1 MNIKLPLLSY
11 STGIVQLCKKS
22 QLQCHQ
28 STDEAERSN
37 STTNRAHISS
47 AVHIIHARLL
57 GVLSTG
63 TGSSGAVVTL
73 ASNGLRII
81 SSGSDS
87 PSSRRLGPGNDSAAG
102 GCGDGARNIG
112 QSRGAVLGEV
122 AGLVEFVRGVVEANV
137 PALDVVQSRVTGVPG
152 PVRDRIVQVGQV
164 VGEEDGP

>member
-1 MNIKLPLLSY
+1 MNIKLPLLAF
-11 STGIVQLCKKS
+11 STGIVQLCRKS

-47 AVHIIHARLL
+47 AVHIIHTRLL
-57 GVLSTG
+57 GELSTG

-73 ASNGLRII
+73 TSNGLRII
-81 SSGSDS
+81 SRGSDS

-102 GCGDGARNIG
+102 RCGDGARNIG
-112 QSRGAVLGEV
+112 QSGGAVLGEV
-122 AGLVEFVRGVVEANV
+122 AGLVELVGGVVEADV
-137 PALDVVQSRVTGVPG
+137 LALEVIQGRVAGVPG
-152 PVRDRIVQVGQV
+152 PVGDRVVQVGQV